1 MSKEFKNT
9 VQPAGKQ
16 ALIDHLC
23 GNVSELVQMHYG
35 LIQLYEEESY
45 LKKHHKAYLHVRD
58 KADEVCR
65 RDVSRMGDLMY
76 RTLEMIAA
84 VKEAEETAEAV
95 GKAAP
100 DQKSADDVKKNVKI
114 EMPDELSCDD
124 CPYQEECGNAGMK
137 HSEMDGKLDVF
148 ALPEGR
154 VYMSTKT
161 LGVMQDDMLALT
173 EGIDQLVSIF
183 RALMRGQSVPDKVVQ
198 DAVEANAGL
207 SEDVFNRWD
216 NADLI
221 SLA

>member
-1 MSKEFKNT
+1 MSKEFKNA
-9 VQPAGKQ
+9 VQTAGKQ

-23 GNVSELVQMHYG
+23 NDVSELVQMHYA
-35 LIQLYEEESY
+35 LILLYREESY

-58 KADEVCR
+58 KADEACK
-65 RDVSRMGDLMY
+65 RDVSRMVVLMHN
-76 RTLEMIAA
+76 TLEMMAT

-95 GKAAP
+95 YKAAP

-137 HSEMDGKLDVF
+137 HGEMDGKLDVF

-161 LGVMQDDMLALT
+161 LGVMQDEMLALT
-173 EGIDQLVSIF
+173 EGIDQLISIF
-183 RALMRGQSVPDKVVQ
+183 RALMRGQSVPDKIVQ

-207 SEDVFNRWD
+207 SEDVFSRWD

>member
-9 VQPAGKQ
+9 VQAAGKQ

-23 GNVSELVQMHYG
+23 DDVSELVQMHYA
-35 LIQLYEEESY
+35 LILLYREESY

-58 KADEVCR
+58 KADEACK
-65 RDVSRMGDLMY
+65 RDVSRMVVLMHN
-76 RTLEMIAA
+76 TLEMMAA

-95 GKAAP
+95 GQAAL
-100 DQKSADDVKKNVKI
+100 DQESADDVKKNVKI
-114 EMPDELSCDD
+114 EMPDELSCND

-137 HSEMDGKLDVF
+137 HGETDGKLDVF

-183 RALMRGQSVPDKVVQ
+183 RALMRGQSVPDKIVQ

-207 SEDVFNRWD
+207 SEDVFSRWD